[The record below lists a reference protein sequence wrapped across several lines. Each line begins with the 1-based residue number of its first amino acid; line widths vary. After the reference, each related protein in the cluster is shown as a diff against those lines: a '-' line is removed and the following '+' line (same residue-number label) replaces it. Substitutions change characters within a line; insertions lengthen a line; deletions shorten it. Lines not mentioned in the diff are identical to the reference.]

1 MSTAATYAVTSTHG
15 TLALPGLAR
24 RFRKNRWMAAV
35 TRCACGVALL
45 LAAGCRDQGPST
57 GNVRVTVTTT
67 GGDLDL
73 DGYALTVDAAGQ
85 QSIAVTATVL
95 LPDLPT
101 GPHDVEVTGV
111 AANCTVGGPNPR
123 SIIVRG
129 GQTIEVSFPVACV
142 PTGVQVTT
150 PTTGVEID
158 PDGYTVAVDGG
169 TPQAIVVNGTA
180 TITRLDVGIHTVELS
195 GVAANCAV
203 TGSASRSVSIATGQT
218 VPVIFGVTCVATTG
232 NIEVTAA
239 TAGIDLDADGFT
251 VQVDGGSAQ
260 ALAING
266 TARFEGLSAG
276 DHSVT
281 LAGAAGNCGV
291 AGSNPRT
298 LPVSTGTVKRD
309 TVRTTFQV
317 TCVAVTGSIQVT
329 TATSGIDLDPNGY
342 GIQVDG
348 GSTRSVFIDGTTT
361 IEGLSAGDHSVTLGS
376 AEANCTVAGANP
388 RTIPVTTGGLTRDT
402 ARTTFQVTCVAATGA
417 IKVTATTSGIDL
429 DPNGYTV
436 LVDGGQLR
444 PLPLNGAAIIEGLG
458 GGDHNVGFFGAA
470 GNCTVAGVNPRTLH
484 VTTGGA
490 TRDTALTTFAV
501 TCFAGTG
508 AVQVT
513 TVTSG
518 VDPDPN
524 GYSVLLDDG
533 QQGSLPGTGSVT
545 INGVSAGDHN
555 VILFAV
561 ASNCTVTGQNP
572 QTVHVTTGAITRDTA
587 RTTFQVGCVAVQK
600 IAFERDATI
609 VVAYADGSNAVTWAE
624 GTGPSW
630 SPDGTKIAYGAFDC
644 PYYCYPNGLAVTGVG
659 QLTSNPSDVQPAWSP
674 DGTKIAFTSSG
685 SGHPGLWVVNSTG
698 GSRTLIT
705 DSPISVSKPAWSP
718 DGTQLAFTCV
728 VNAGN
733 SDICRINA
741 NGTGLVRLTSD
752 PAQDAGPAWKPGTS
766 STIAF
771 ATTRYTGVYELAVM
785 NSDGTGVA
793 RVSPGTAASDPAWSL
808 DGTKLAFADFAS
820 CSLGNCHSS
829 GLLVMNANGTGITRL
844 TSGAD
849 YAPAWRP

>member
-129 GQTIEVSFPVACV
+129 GQTIEVSFPVACG

-158 PDGYTVAVDGG
+158 PDGYTVAVDVGR
-169 TPQAIVVNGTA
+169 PQAIVVNGTA
-180 TITRLDVGIHTVELS
+180 TIPRLDVGIHTVELS

-436 LVDGGQLR
+436 LVD
-444 PLPLNGAAIIEGLG
+444 
-458 GGDHNVGFFGAA
+458 
-470 GNCTVAGVNPRTLH
+470 
-484 VTTGGA
+484 
-490 TRDTALTTFAV
+490 
-501 TCFAGTG
+501 
-508 AVQVT
+508 
-513 TVTSG
+513 
-518 VDPDPN
+518 
-524 GYSVLLDDG
+524 DG
-533 QQGSLPGTGSVT
+533 QQGSLTGTGSVT

-771 ATTRYTGVYELAVM
+771 ATTRYTGVY
-785 NSDGTGVA
+785 
-793 RVSPGTAASDPAWSL
+793 
-808 DGTKLAFADFAS
+808 
-820 CSLGNCHSS
+820 
-829 GLLVMNANGTGITRL
+829 
-844 TSGAD
+844 
-849 YAPAWRP
+849 

>member
-1 MSTAATYAVTSTHG
+1 MATPARSPLPSAIAGTYHHRPPRRWSTA
-15 TLALPGLAR
+15 LALRA
-24 RFRKNRWMAAV
+24 W
-35 TRCACGVALL
+35 GVALL

-73 DGYALTVDAAGQ
+73 DGYALTVDGAGQ
-85 QSIAVTATVL
+85 QSIAVSGTML

-101 GPHDVEVTGV
+101 GPHDVELIGV
-111 AANCTVGGPNPR
+111 AANCTVAGPNPR
-123 SIIVRG
+123 LVAVRG
-129 GQTIEVSFPVACV
+129 GAVVEVSFAVSCVA
-142 PTGVQVTT
+142 TGVQVTT

-169 TPQAIVVNGTA
+169 TPQAIVVNGSA
-180 TITRLDVGIHTVELS
+180 TITRLSAGSHTVVLS

-203 TGSASRSVSIATGQT
+203 TGSAARSVSIASGQT
-218 VPVIFGVTCVATTG
+218 VPVIFDVTCLATTG

-239 TAGIDLDADGFT
+239 TAGIDVDADGYT
-251 VQVDGGSAQ
+251 VQVDAGAAQ

-266 TARFEGLSAG
+266 TARFEGLGAG

-281 LAGAAGNCGV
+281 LAGAAGNCSV
-291 AGSNPRT
+291 AGSNPRA
-298 LPVSTGTVKRD
+298 LSVSTGGVKRD

-342 GIQVDG
+342 GVQIDG
-348 GSTRSVFIDGTTT
+348 GSPRSVFINGTTT
-361 IEGLSAGDHSVTLGS
+361 IEGLSAGNHSVTLAN

-388 RTIPVTTGGLTRDT
+388 RTIPVTTGGVTRDT
-402 ARTTFQVTCVAATGA
+402 ARTTFQVTCVAVTGT
-417 IKVTATTSGIDL
+417 IKVTAATSGIDL

-436 LVDGGQLR
+436 LVDGGQLQA
-444 PLPLNGAAIIEGLG
+444 LPLNGAAIIEGLS
-458 GGDHNVGFFGAA
+458 GGDHSVGLFGAA

-490 TRDTALTTFAV
+490 TRDTARTTFEV
-501 TCFAGTG
+501 TCVAVTG

-518 VDPDPN
+518 IDPDPN

-533 QQGSLPGTGSVT
+533 QQRSLPATGSVT
-545 INGVSAGDHN
+545 IEGVSAGDHN

-572 QTVHVTTGAITRDTA
+572 QTVHVTTGSITRDTA
-587 RTTFQVGCVAVQK
+587 RSTFQVGCVAVQK
-600 IAFERDATI
+600 IAFEREGTI
-609 VVAYADGSNAVTWAE
+609 VVVYADGSNAVTLVQ
-624 GTGPSW
+624 GTGPTW
-630 SPDGTKIAYGAFDC
+630 SPDGAKIAHAAISCYD
-644 PYYCYPNGLAVTGVG
+644 YYYYNYCYPVGLAVTGVG
-659 QLTSNPSDVQPAWSP
+659 QLTSDPSDAQPAWSP
-674 DGTKIAFTSSG
+674 DGTKIAFTSSR
-685 SGHPGLWVVNSTG
+685 SGHPGLWVVNATG
-698 GSRTLIT
+698 GSPTLIT
-705 DSPISVSKPAWSP
+705 DNPRSVSKPAWSP
-718 DGTQLAFTCV
+718 NSAQLAFTCV
-728 VNAGN
+728 VDTGN
-733 SDICRINA
+733 SDICRIDA
-741 NGTGLVRLTSD
+741 NGTGFVRLTSD
-752 PAQDAGPAWKPGTS
+752 LAQDAAPAWKPGGS
-766 STIAF
+766 MIAF
-771 ATTRYTGVYELAVM
+771 ATTRYTSGVYELAAM
-785 NSDGTGVA
+785 NPDGTGVT
-793 RVSPGTAASDPAWSL
+793 RVSPGTPASDPSWSP
-808 DGTKLAFADFAS
+808 DGMKLAFADFAS
-820 CSLGNCHSS
+820 CGVGNCHSS